1 MDLVVQRINLY
12 YEDRILITLG
22 DLSDIEGK
30 IASFSLLLSE
40 KIGEAEEGEL
50 DLTNPDEVHFIP
62 QE

>member
-1 MDLVVQRINLY
+1 MQRINLY